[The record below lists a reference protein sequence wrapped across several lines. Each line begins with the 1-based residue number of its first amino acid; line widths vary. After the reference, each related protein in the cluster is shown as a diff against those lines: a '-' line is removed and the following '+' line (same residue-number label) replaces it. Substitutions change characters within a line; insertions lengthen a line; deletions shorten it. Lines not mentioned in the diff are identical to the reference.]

1 MSKSRDG
8 STADMKIR
16 VKGRV
21 LKFDLFHST
30 IFQKLHSMTDSS
42 FRVRIKLLFIF
53 CVFCSC
59 LWSVTAVAE
68 VARVAVGEIH
78 IKGETEEVNEQV
90 SGVCELWH
98 ALLTERLSEFE
109 SIDILEREYLSTIL
123 KELELS
129 LTDLSDP
136 NSNIQAQKL
145 IGVDFLVLS
154 ELVADKSTY
163 TLSSRLVSVKDGSVE
178 KDFNIKID
186 VNDIYEQVNI
196 IAAEIKGS
204 AINYFN
210 TSNITHLIA
219 IADFENKSPLSRN
232 DWMETSVP
240 RKLRRAL
247 KRLPCV
253 RILEREE
260 VDLLLKEVRLSK
272 GGFIQKAKDTLEKK
286 GNCKRRFL
294 ITGSYDEYQP
304 LDQKSRLE
312 FSVNLSDIDLQRH
325 STFKIDFRISK
336 FDKVLS
342 DIENSLVEQIFDP
355 DSKTKVLTTNRLK
368 NSQNEYEA
376 KVNFDK
382 ALRLMG
388 YNSLKDLQAL
398 GHTTGWTIRSYTY
411 FSQTR
416 HPGDRSPIRRAN
428 ILRAVRYLKTSIMLN
443 NNDPYAKE
451 LLAVLLVD
459 GQISDASL
467 ALELTQ
473 EIAARYRGSGHETGA
488 LHFLL
493 RLLGPVKGRPY
504 FDFLLEKYP
513 RSYAAQTA
521 ISSVTRS
528 LADRKDIPL
537 PEKMEKAKELMQKA
551 LQWHSRSHF
560 VEAQM
565 QTWFKLVRNSGKDND
580 FGEDLVNEVIRDY
593 PRAALTICRSW
604 AYQWDYVKKNA
615 EKTIYWCRRGLALLE
630 GHDGSDVRIDIERDH
645 LSFMLGR
652 NLFEQ
657 GQYESAAASLKDC
670 NRSTFN
676 KRARFFRSVCL
687 FKLGRY
693 EEALAGFE
701 SLGRFNIDGSAVEWA
716 QKTRE
721 RLQTVQKTSYNKGT
735 GTWIQPEIP
744 LPGNYISA
752 LALDGE
758 DIWIGTIHSAA
769 TLFGEGH
776 NLVMLEQNPQRLQKA
791 KQTGG
796 LVRYNTRTKQTTQF
810 EVGKEISGSWITDVH
825 VQGERVWVGT
835 YGEGLDVYD
844 KETDSWSNLSEKD
857 GLPSNYVR
865 SLDGDEAYL
874 WIGTGRYGKGAAAR
888 LHLKTNEL
896 HTFLPRDYQPQ
907 QPVPTTC
914 VSDIEVTGDRIWCA
928 SGKAGVAVY
937 NQQDNRWMSLPNN
950 GSFYSIESVAAF
962 NDRLWFGGREG
973 NRAIYSCNL
982 DGSDWRVISNK
993 DGLPETSIFA
1003 IETNGDHLLLGT
1015 YGLMVLDNEGSLTTY
1030 ALRSGHS
1037 WKFAATELLGLANQI
1052 WIGTRHGVKILKLP

>member
-1 MSKSRDG
+1 MDKSLLN
-8 STADMKIR
+8 
-16 VKGRV
+16 V
-21 LKFDLFHST
+21 
-30 IFQKLHSMTDSS
+30 Q
-42 FRVRIKLLFIF
+42 IKHLV
-53 CVFCSC
+53 VFCIIYSC
-59 LWSVTAVAE
+59 LLSTTAVGE
-68 VARVAVGEIH
+68 VAYVAVGDVQ
-78 IKGETEEVNEQV
+78 IKYKTEETHEQAN
-90 SGVCELWH
+90 GICELWN
-98 ALLTERLSEFE
+98 ALLTERLSVFE
-109 SIDILEREYLSTIL
+109 SVNIVERENLSVIL
-123 KELELS
+123 RELELS
-129 LTDLSDP
+129 LSALSEP
-136 NSNIQAQKL
+136 NSLLQVQKL
-145 IGVDFLVLS
+145 TGADFLVLS
-154 ELVADKSTY
+154 ELIADRSAFI
-163 TLSSRLVSVKDGSVE
+163 LSSRLVSVKDGSVE
-178 KDFNIKID
+178 KDFNVKID
-186 VNDIYEQVNI
+186 VNDISDQINN

-204 AINYFN
+204 VINYFG

-219 IADFENKSPLSRN
+219 IADFENKSHLSRS

-247 KRLPCV
+247 KGLPSV

-272 GGFIQKAKDTLEKK
+272 GSFVQKAKDTLEEN
-286 GNCKRRFL
+286 GNCKRRLL

-304 LDQKSRLE
+304 LGQKARLE
-312 FSVNLSDIDLQRH
+312 FSVDLFDIDSQRH
-325 STFKIDFRISK
+325 STFKIDFRISE
-336 FDKVLS
+336 FDKGLS
-342 DIENSLVEQIFDP
+342 DIENSLVEQIFYP
-355 DSKTKVLTTNRLK
+355 DSKAKVLNTNRLK

-443 NNDPYAKE
+443 DNEPYAKE

-459 GQISDASL
+459 GQISDTSL

-473 EIAARYRGSGHETGA
+473 EIAARYRGSCHEAGA
-488 LHFLL
+488 LHFLF

-504 FDFLLEKYP
+504 FDLLLEKYP

-528 LADRKDIPL
+528 LADRRDISL
-537 PEKMEKAKELMQKA
+537 PEKMGKAKELMQKA

-560 VEAQM
+560 VAVQM

-580 FGEDLVNEVIRDY
+580 FGEDLVNEMIRDY

-604 AYQWDYVKKNA
+604 ANQWDYVKKNS

-630 GHDGSDVRIDIERDH
+630 GNDSSDERIDIERDH

-657 GQYESAAASLKDC
+657 GQYESAAASLKNC
-670 NRSTFN
+670 NRLTFS
-676 KRARFFRSVCL
+676 KRACFFRSVCL

-693 EEALAGFE
+693 TEALAGFE
-701 SLGRFNIDGSAVEWA
+701 SLGRFNIDDSAVEWA
-716 QKTRE
+716 RKTRA
-721 RLQTVQKTSYNKGT
+721 RLGTVVNVSHTEGAE
-735 GTWIQPEIP
+735 TWITPEIP
-744 LPGNYISA
+744 LRGRYISA
-752 LALDGE
+752 LASDGE
-758 DIWIGTIHSAA
+758 NIWIGTIHPAA

-776 NLVMLEQNPQRLQKA
+776 NLIMLDQAPGHMQKA

-796 LVRYNTRTKQTTQF
+796 LVRYNTRTEQTTQF

-825 VQGERVWVGT
+825 VQGGRVWIGT
-835 YGEGLDVYD
+835 YGEGLDIYD
-844 KETDSWSNLSEKD
+844 KETDSWSNLSEKG

-937 NQQDNRWMSLPNN
+937 NQQDNRWMSLPNS

-1003 IETNGDHLLLGT
+1003 IETNGDRLLLGT

-1030 ALRSGHS
+1030 GLRSGHH
-1037 WKFAATELLGLANQI
+1037 WNFAATELLGLANQI

>member
-1 MSKSRDG
+1 MDKS
-8 STADMKIR
+8 S
-16 VKGRV
+16 
-21 LKFDLFHST
+21 LKVQIKHLFMFCIFHSC
-30 IFQKLHSMTDSS
+30 
-42 FRVRIKLLFIF
+42 LLSI
-53 CVFCSC
+53 
-59 LWSVTAVAE
+59 TAVAE
-68 VARVAVGEIH
+68 VAYVAVGDVH
-78 IKGETEEVNEQV
+78 LKYKTEETDEQAT
-90 SGVCELWH
+90 GVCALWN

-109 SIDILEREYLSTIL
+109 SIDILEREYLSAIL

-136 NSNIQAQKL
+136 NSNLQVQQL
-145 IGVDFLVLS
+145 LGVDYLILS
-154 ELVADKSTY
+154 ELVVDKSTY

-186 VNDIYEQVNI
+186 VNDIYEQVNN
-196 IAAEIKGS
+196 IAVEIKRS

-232 DWMETSVP
+232 DWMETSIP

-247 KRLPCV
+247 KGLPGV

-272 GGFIQKAKDTLEKK
+272 GGFVQKAKDTLEKNA
-286 GNCKRRFL
+286 NCKRRFL

-304 LDQKSRLE
+304 LDQKARLE
-312 FSVNLSDIDLQRH
+312 FSVNLSDIDSQRH
-325 STFKIDFRISK
+325 SIFKKDFRISK
-336 FDKVLS
+336 FHDGLKDLE
-342 DIENSLVEQIFDP
+342 DSLIKQIFSQD
-355 DSKTKVLTTNRLK
+355 KGNITKVSRPDRGRNI
-368 NSQNEYEA
+368 YEA

-398 GHTTGWTIRSYTY
+398 GHTTGWTISSYTY
-411 FSQTR
+411 FSQTG
-416 HPGDRSPIRRAN
+416 HPWDKSPIRRAN

-459 GQISDASL
+459 RQISDASL
-467 ALELTQ
+467 ALELAQ
-473 EIAARYRGSGHETGA
+473 EIAARYPGSGHESGA

-493 RLLGPVKGRPY
+493 GLLGPVKGRPY
-504 FDFLLEKYP
+504 FDLLLEKYP
-513 RSYAAQTA
+513 ASYAAQSA
-521 ISSVTRS
+521 ISKTTLS
-528 LADRKDIPL
+528 LVSQKDTPL
-537 PEKMEKAKELMQKA
+537 IKKIERNKELMQKA
-551 LQWHSRSHF
+551 LQWQTSRHF
-560 VEAQM
+560 VEIQM
-565 QTWFKLVRNSGKDND
+565 QTWFKLTQNSAKYRD
-580 FGEDLVNEVIRDY
+580 FGEDFVEKMIQDYAQAAIR
-593 PRAALTICRSW
+593 ICTFW
-604 AYQWDYVKKNA
+604 AYQWDYVKKNS
-615 EKTIYWCRRGLALLE
+615 EKTIYWCRRGLALFEDNENLNKQFE
-630 GHDGSDVRIDIERDH
+630 FENNYLR
-645 LSFMLGR
+645 FMLGR

-657 GQYESAAASLKDC
+657 KQYESAVVVLKEFEHLHF
-670 NRSTFN
+670 S

-701 SLGRFNIDGSAVEWA
+701 SLGRFNTDGSAVEWA
-716 QKTRE
+716 QKTRA
-721 RLQTVQKTSYNKGT
+721 RLGTVVNVSHTEGAEA
-735 GTWIQPEIP
+735 WITPEIP
-744 LPGNYISA
+744 LRGRYISA
-752 LALDGE
+752 LASDGE
-758 DIWIGTIHSAA
+758 NIWIGAIHPAA

-776 NLVMLEQNPQRLQKA
+776 NLIMLEKAPEHLQKA

-796 LVRYNTRTKQTTQF
+796 LFRYNTRTEQTTQF

-825 VQGERVWVGT
+825 IQGERVWVGT

-865 SLDGDEAYL
+865 SLDSDEAYL

-888 LHLKTNEL
+888 LDLKTNEL
-896 HTFLPRDYQPQ
+896 HTFLPRDYQLQ

-937 NQQDNRWMSLPNN
+937 NQQENRWMSLPNS

-982 DGSDWRVISNK
+982 DGSDWKVISNK

-1015 YGLMVLDNEGSLTTY
+1015 YGLIVLDNEGSLTTY
-1030 ALRSGHS
+1030 GLRSGHH
-1037 WKFAATELLGLANQI
+1037 WNFAATELLGLVNQI

>member
-1 MSKSRDG
+1 M
-8 STADMKIR
+8 
-16 VKGRV
+16 
-21 LKFDLFHST
+21 FC
-30 IFQKLHSMTDSS
+30 IFY
-42 FRVRIKLLFIF
+42 
-53 CVFCSC
+53 SC
-59 LWSVTAVAE
+59 LLSITAVAE
-68 VARVAVGEIH
+68 VAYVAVGDVH
-78 IKGETEEVNEQV
+78 LKYKTQETDEQAT
-90 SGVCELWH
+90 GVCALWN

-109 SIDILEREYLSTIL
+109 SIDILEREYLSAIL

-136 NSNIQAQKL
+136 NSNLRVQQL
-145 IGVDFLVLS
+145 LGVDYLILS
-154 ELVADKSTY
+154 ELGVDKSTY
-163 TLSSRLVSVKDGSVE
+163 TLSSRLVSVKDGTVE

-186 VNDIYEQVNI
+186 VNDIYEQVNN
-196 IAAEIKGS
+196 IAAEIKRS

-219 IADFENKSPLSRN
+219 IADFENESPLSRN
-232 DWMETSVP
+232 DWMETSIP

-247 KRLPCV
+247 KGLPCV

-260 VDLLLKEVRLSK
+260 VNLLLKEVRLSK
-272 GGFIQKAKDTLEKK
+272 GGFVQKVKETLEKNA
-286 GNCKRRFL
+286 NCKRRFL

-304 LDQKSRLE
+304 LDQKARLE
-312 FSVNLSDIDLQRH
+312 FSVNLSDIDSQRH
-325 STFKIDFRISK
+325 SIFKIDFRISEFHDGLK
-336 FDKVLS
+336 DLE
-342 DIENSLVEQIFDP
+342 DSLIKQIFSKDKGNITNVSRP
-355 DSKTKVLTTNRLK
+355 DSSRNI
-368 NSQNEYEA
+368 YEA

-416 HPGDRSPIRRAN
+416 HPGDKSPIRCAN

-459 GQISDASL
+459 RQISDASL
-467 ALELTQ
+467 ALELAQ

-488 LHFLL
+488 LHFMLG
-493 RLLGPVKGRPY
+493 LLGPVKGRPY
-504 FDFLLEKYP
+504 FDLLLEKYP
-513 RSYAAQTA
+513 ASYAAQSA
-521 ISSVTRS
+521 ISKTTLS
-528 LADRKDIPL
+528 LVSQKDTPL
-537 PEKMEKAKELMQKA
+537 IKKIERNKELMQKA
-551 LQWHSRSHF
+551 LQWQTSRHF
-560 VEAQM
+560 VEIQM
-565 QTWFKLVRNSGKDND
+565 QTWFKLTQNSVKYRD
-580 FGEDLVNEVIRDY
+580 FGEDFVEKMIQDYAQAAIR
-593 PRAALTICRSW
+593 ICTFW
-604 AYQWDYVKKNA
+604 AYQWDYVKKNS
-615 EKTIYWCRRGLALLE
+615 EKTIYWCRRGLALFEDNENLNKQFE
-630 GHDGSDVRIDIERDH
+630 FENNYLR
-645 LSFMLGR
+645 FMLGR

-657 GQYESAAASLKDC
+657 KQYESAVAVLKEC
-670 NRSTFN
+670 EYLHFS

-693 EEALAGFE
+693 EEALVGFE
-701 SLGRFNIDGSAVEWA
+701 SLGRFNTDGSAVEWA
-716 QKTRE
+716 QKTRA
-721 RLQTVQKTSYNKGT
+721 RLGTVVNVNHTEGAEAWMT
-735 GTWIQPEIP
+735 AEIP
-744 LPGNYISA
+744 VRGRYISA
-752 LALDGE
+752 LASEGE
-758 DIWIGTIHSAA
+758 NIWIGAIHPAA

-776 NLVMLEQNPQRLQKA
+776 NLFMLEQAPEHLQKA

-796 LVRYNTRTKQTTQF
+796 LVRYNTRTEQTTQF

-825 VQGERVWVGT
+825 IQGERVWVGT

-865 SLDGDEAYL
+865 SLAGDEAYL

-888 LHLKTNEL
+888 LDLKTNEL

-914 VSDIEVTGDRIWCA
+914 VSDIEVRGDRIWCA
-928 SGKAGVAVY
+928 TGKAGVAVY
-937 NQQDNRWMSLPNN
+937 NQQENRWMSLPNS

-1015 YGLMVLDNEGSLTTY
+1015 YGLIVLDNEGSLTTY
-1030 ALRSGHS
+1030 GLRSGHR
-1037 WKFAATELLGLANQI
+1037 WNFAATELLGLANQI
-1052 WIGTRHGVKILKLP
+1052 WIGTRRGVKILKLP